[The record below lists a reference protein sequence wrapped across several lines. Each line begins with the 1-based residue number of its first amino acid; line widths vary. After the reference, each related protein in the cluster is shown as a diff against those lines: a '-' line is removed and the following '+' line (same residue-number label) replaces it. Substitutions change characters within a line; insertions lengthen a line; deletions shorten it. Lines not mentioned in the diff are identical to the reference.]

1 MRKTVL
7 VAAIPLAVAAPVAGQ
22 MSLGVRAGIGSAWMA
37 RPFYVGFGPCATDTD
52 CPDAAQ
58 NPVDGLTFGADLDI
72 LISDIVV
79 SDSIGVFS
87 LRVGAAYIE
96 KGGKG
101 ARGALATS
109 YLQFS
114 ALLRVRVFRNSGRSS
129 SLVLL
134 AGPWVG
140 TQLSCE
146 REGRLAASCEATDAG
161 VALGG
166 GVELALPRTSRA
178 SVALELMFY
187 NGMREHSKY
196 DETTRFS
203 GIQVGLVYT
212 VG

>member
-1 MRKTVL
+1 MPC
-7 VAAIPLAVAAPVAGQ
+7 A
-22 MSLGVRAGIGSAWMA
+22 RAG
-37 RPFYVGFGPCATDTD
+37 
-52 CPDAAQ
+52 CPDAAPF
-58 NPVDGLTFGADLDI
+58 PVDGLTFGADLDI
-72 LISDIVV
+72 VISDIVISDNVVSDNVV

-96 KGGKG
+96 KGGMG
-101 ARGALATS
+101 YGSDGDGEPRGALATS

-114 ALLRVRVFRNSGRSS
+114 ALLRARILRNSGG
-129 SLVLL
+129 SLSAVLL

-146 REGRLAASCEATDAG
+146 REGRLAATCEATDAG
-161 VALGG
+161 VALGV
-166 GVELALPRTSRA
+166 GVELALARTSNA

-196 DETTRFS
+196 DETTMYS